1 MKRVAILGFDGFR
14 VGEYESPANIEK
26 RIGANTGNL
35 LFWSAIKSLFSDD
48 YEYLSKVERG
58 FPSWDYVN
66 QTFDVLIKPAANHL
80 DPKILHPELVNY
92 LSKLNIPILVLG
104 LGAQL
109 SSVDEIKLA
118 KSKFVTLAHCTKFID
133 VLNDKCP
140 VVCVRGQ
147 SSAALLSEV
156 GYRGIIEV
164 TGCPSQTL
172 SMELE
177 LGKTI
182 GLNLNLL
189 VEKLQNNSAIK
200 AQHLLPSQWDVHL
213 AWTVDKVRKMFGSDQ
228 LIEVQQSGGVE
239 NFIRY
244 FDRFGLNTDI
254 QSSDRNAIGPIMF
267 FNVESWAA
275 AISAVE
281 FSIGT
286 RIHGNILATQ
296 LGIPCLVISHDVRV
310 NELSDQLALPWVDL
324 DEFKAISGRSN
335 LCKYIRF
342 DAIRF
347 DKMRIENLTKF
358 RKSIEA
364 LGLKSSAKLRRLTTS
379 QAPEYQRLREII
391 ATRLPA
397 DALVMVVSK
406 GDEELLKLGGHRAG
420 HFPQAADGNYAG
432 YYPADSKSA
441 IAHLEELR
449 AKGAGFLLIPKPAF
463 WWLEYYSEFKLHLEH
478 RYRTAVHDEETC
490 LIFDLAGSHA

>member
-1 MKRVAILGFDGFR
+1 
-14 VGEYESPANIEK
+14 
-26 RIGANTGNL
+26 
-35 LFWSAIKSLFSDD
+35 
-48 YEYLSKVERG
+48 
-58 FPSWDYVN
+58 
-66 QTFDVLIKPAANHL
+66 
-80 DPKILHPELVNY
+80 
-92 LSKLNIPILVLG
+92 VLG

-118 KSKFVTLAHCTKFID
+118 KSKFVALAHCTKFID

-147 SSAALLSEV
+147 SSAELLSEV

-182 GLNLNLL
+182 DLTSIHWW
-189 VEKLQNNSAIK
+189 KLQNNRAIK

-239 NFIRY
+239 NFMRY

-254 QSSDRNAIGPIMF
+254 QSSDRNAIGPVMF

-281 FSIGT
+281 FSVGT

-335 LCKYIRF
+335 LWKYIRF

-364 LGLKSSAKLRRLTTS
+364 LGLS
-379 QAPEYQRLREII
+379 
-391 ATRLPA
+391 
-397 DALVMVVSK
+397 
-406 GDEELLKLGGHRAG
+406 RAR
-420 HFPQAADGNYAG
+420 N
-432 YYPADSKSA
+432 
-441 IAHLEELR
+441 
-449 AKGAGFLLIPKPAF
+449 
-463 WWLEYYSEFKLHLEH
+463 
-478 RYRTAVHDEETC
+478 
-490 LIFDLAGSHA
+490 